1 MRLFYYLRFAVVT
14 DSMYQTRIT
23 SFVDVLRSMRS
34 SSLLLLG

>member
-1 MRLFYYLRFAVVT
+1 MRLFCYLLFAVVT
-14 DSMYQTRIT
+14 ESMYQTRIT